1 MNQPQT
7 APNKLWFLK
16 HIRLF
21 DGISPSEMQEMEKIT
36 RMEEVKKRQPLYLPG
51 DPSSNVYLLK
61 KGRVKIANTAPNG
74 KEVTFD
80 ILEPGEVFGELD
92 VLEDAPRSTSAE
104 TLDDAVICVIP
115 RKDFDQYL
123 AMHPTVMFKLT
134 KLIGLRLKKIQSR
147 VEDLVFREVP
157 ARLAHL
163 LSELGKTE
171 GVVEKQGIRLKVK
184 LTHQEMANLIGCSR
198 ETVSTTMGQFRDDG
212 LIQID
217 GRTITILKPDGL
229 SRLVSGP
236 LHFNIRT
243 PSNASAMGSVHGSHR
258 RRYGLAQ
265 ASDLCPMFHKL
276 KRAGETEDKTRPLR
290 KIVVRLPRQGYLG
303 HEVHGGRFRERGL
316 DELPQVELEP
326 GGVGEVR

>member
-61 KGRVKIANTAPNG
+61 KGRVKIANTAPSG

-171 GVVEKQGIRLKVK
+171 GVAEKQGIRLKVK

-217 GRTITILKPDGL
+217 GRTITILNPNAL
-229 SRLVSGP
+229 SRLVS
-236 LHFNIRT
+236 
-243 PSNASAMGSVHGSHR
+243 
-258 RRYGLAQ
+258 
-265 ASDLCPMFHKL
+265 
-276 KRAGETEDKTRPLR
+276 
-290 KIVVRLPRQGYLG
+290 
-303 HEVHGGRFRERGL
+303 
-316 DELPQVELEP
+316 
-326 GGVGEVR
+326 

>member
-1 MNQPQT
+1 MERAQL
-7 APNKLWFLK
+7 ASNKLWFLK

-51 DPSSNVYLLK
+51 DPSRNVYLLK
-61 KGRVKIANTAPNG
+61 KGRVKIANTAPSG

-80 ILEPGEVFGELD
+80 ILEPGEVFGELE

-104 TLDDAVICVIP
+104 ALDDALICVIP

-123 AMHPTVMFKLT
+123 AMHPNVTVKLT

-147 VEDLVFREVP
+147 IEDLVFRDVP

-163 LSELGKTE
+163 LSELSKSD
-171 GVVEKQGIRLKVK
+171 GVADKQGVRLKVR

-198 ETVSTTMGQFRDDG
+198 ETVSATMGLFRDQG
-212 LIQID
+212 LIQMD

-229 SRLVSGP
+229 SRLVS
-236 LHFNIRT
+236 
-243 PSNASAMGSVHGSHR
+243 
-258 RRYGLAQ
+258 
-265 ASDLCPMFHKL
+265 
-276 KRAGETEDKTRPLR
+276 
-290 KIVVRLPRQGYLG
+290 
-303 HEVHGGRFRERGL
+303 
-316 DELPQVELEP
+316 
-326 GGVGEVR
+326 

>member
-1 MNQPQT
+1 MDRPQS
-7 APNKLWFLK
+7 APNKLWFLR

-21 DGISPSEMQEMEKIT
+21 DGISPSDMQEMEKIT
-36 RMEEVKKRQPLYLPG
+36 RMEEVKKRQPLYLTG
-51 DPSSNVYLLK
+51 DPSRNVYLLK
-61 KGRVKIANTAPNG
+61 RGRVKIANTAPSG

-104 TLDDAVICVIP
+104 ALDDALICVIP

-147 VEDLVFREVP
+147 VEDLIFRDVP

-163 LSELGKTE
+163 LSELSKTE
-171 GVVEKQGIRLKVK
+171 GVAEKQGVRLKVK

-212 LIQID
+212 LIQMD
-217 GRTITILKPDGL
+217 GRTITIVNEKGL
-229 SRLVSGP
+229 S
-236 LHFNIRT
+236 
-243 PSNASAMGSVHGSHR
+243 
-258 RRYGLAQ
+258 
-265 ASDLCPMFHKL
+265 KL
-276 KRAGETEDKTRPLR
+276 
-290 KIVVRLPRQGYLG
+290 LG
-303 HEVHGGRFRERGL
+303 
-316 DELPQVELEP
+316 
-326 GGVGEVR
+326 

>member
-1 MNQPQT
+1 MNQPDT

-61 KGRVKIANTAPNG
+61 KGRVKIANTASSG

-80 ILEPGEVFGELD
+80 ILDPGEIFGELD

-104 TLDDAVICVIP
+104 TLDDALICVIP

-147 VEDLVFREVP
+147 VEDLVFRDVP

-163 LSELGKTE
+163 LVDLSKTE
-171 GVVEKQGIRLKVK
+171 GVAEKQGIRLKVK

-198 ETVSTTMGQFRDDG
+198 ETVSSTLGQFRDEG
-212 LIQID
+212 LLQLD
-217 GRTITILKPDGL
+217 GRTMTILDLKGL
-229 SRLVSGP
+229 SRL
-236 LHFNIRT
+236 
-243 PSNASAMGSVHGSHR
+243 
-258 RRYGLAQ
+258 
-265 ASDLCPMFHKL
+265 
-276 KRAGETEDKTRPLR
+276 
-290 KIVVRLPRQGYLG
+290 LG
-303 HEVHGGRFRERGL
+303 
-316 DELPQVELEP
+316 
-326 GGVGEVR
+326 

>member
-1 MNQPQT
+1 MNQPDT

-61 KGRVKIANTAPNG
+61 KGRVKIANTASSG

-80 ILEPGEVFGELD
+80 ILDPGEIFGELD

-104 TLDDAVICVIP
+104 TLDDALICVIP

-147 VEDLVFREVP
+147 VEDLVFRDVP

-163 LSELGKTE
+163 LVELSKTE
-171 GVVEKQGIRLKVK
+171 GVAEKQGIRLKVK

-198 ETVSTTMGQFRDDG
+198 ETVSSTLGQFRDEG
-212 LIQID
+212 LIQLD
-217 GRTITILKPDGL
+217 GRTMTILDLKGL
-229 SRLVSGP
+229 SRL
-236 LHFNIRT
+236 
-243 PSNASAMGSVHGSHR
+243 
-258 RRYGLAQ
+258 
-265 ASDLCPMFHKL
+265 
-276 KRAGETEDKTRPLR
+276 
-290 KIVVRLPRQGYLG
+290 LG
-303 HEVHGGRFRERGL
+303 
-316 DELPQVELEP
+316 
-326 GGVGEVR
+326 

>member
-36 RMEEVKKRQPLYLPG
+36 RMEEVKKRQPLYLTG

-61 KGRVKIANTAPNG
+61 KGRVKIANTAPSG

-171 GVVEKQGIRLKVK
+171 GVAEKQGIRLKVK

-217 GRTITILKPDGL
+217 GRTITILKPDWL
-229 SRLVSGP
+229 SRLIS
-236 LHFNIRT
+236 
-243 PSNASAMGSVHGSHR
+243 
-258 RRYGLAQ
+258 
-265 ASDLCPMFHKL
+265 
-276 KRAGETEDKTRPLR
+276 
-290 KIVVRLPRQGYLG
+290 
-303 HEVHGGRFRERGL
+303 
-316 DELPQVELEP
+316 
-326 GGVGEVR
+326 

>member
-1 MNQPQT
+1 MDRSPII
-7 APNKLWFLK
+7 PNKLWYLK

-51 DPSSNVYLLK
+51 DPSSSVYLLK
-61 KGRVKIANTAPNG
+61 RGRVKIANTAANG

-80 ILEPGEVFGELD
+80 ILEAGDVFGELD

-104 TLDDAVICVIP
+104 TLDDALICVIP

-123 AMHPTVMFKLT
+123 AMHPSVMFKLT

-163 LSELGKTE
+163 LLKLSKSD
-171 GVVEKQGIRLKVK
+171 GVADGQGVRLKAK

-198 ETVSTTMGQFRDDG
+198 ETVSATMGQFRDEG
-212 LIQID
+212 LLQID
-217 GRTITILKPDGL
+217 GRTITILNEKGL
-229 SRLVSGP
+229 SR
-236 LHFNIRT
+236 I
-243 PSNASAMGSVHGSHR
+243 
-258 RRYGLAQ
+258 
-265 ASDLCPMFHKL
+265 
-276 KRAGETEDKTRPLR
+276 
-290 KIVVRLPRQGYLG
+290 QG
-303 HEVHGGRFRERGL
+303 
-316 DELPQVELEP
+316 
-326 GGVGEVR
+326 

>member
-217 GRTITILKPDGL
+217 GRTITILKRDGL
-229 SRLVSGP
+229 SRLVS
-236 LHFNIRT
+236 
-243 PSNASAMGSVHGSHR
+243 
-258 RRYGLAQ
+258 
-265 ASDLCPMFHKL
+265 
-276 KRAGETEDKTRPLR
+276 
-290 KIVVRLPRQGYLG
+290 
-303 HEVHGGRFRERGL
+303 
-316 DELPQVELEP
+316 
-326 GGVGEVR
+326 

>member
-1 MNQPQT
+1 MDRSQ
-7 APNKLWFLK
+7 AIPNKLWFLK
-16 HIRLF
+16 HIHLF

-61 KGRVKIANTAPNG
+61 KGRVKIANTASSG

-80 ILEPGEVFGELD
+80 ILEAGEVFGELD

-104 TLDDAVICVIP
+104 ALDDVLICVIP

-123 AMHPTVMFKLT
+123 ATHPNVTIKLT

-147 VEDLVFREVP
+147 VEDLVFRDVP

-171 GVVEKQGIRLKVK
+171 GVTDTQGIRLKVR

-217 GRTITILKPDGL
+217 GRTITILKPSVL
-229 SRLVSGP
+229 SRLM
-236 LHFNIRT
+236 
-243 PSNASAMGSVHGSHR
+243 A
-258 RRYGLAQ
+258 
-265 ASDLCPMFHKL
+265 
-276 KRAGETEDKTRPLR
+276 
-290 KIVVRLPRQGYLG
+290 
-303 HEVHGGRFRERGL
+303 
-316 DELPQVELEP
+316 
-326 GGVGEVR
+326 

>member
-1 MNQPQT
+1 MDRPQAT
-7 APNKLWFLK
+7 PNKLWFLK

-51 DPSSNVYLLK
+51 DPSRNVYLLK
-61 KGRVKIANTAPNG
+61 KGRVKIANTAPSG

-104 TLDDAVICVIP
+104 TLDDTLICVIP

-123 AMHPTVMFKLT
+123 AMHPNVTFKLT

-147 VEDLVFREVP
+147 VEDLVFRDVP

-163 LSELGKTE
+163 LSELSKTD
-171 GVVEKQGIRLKVK
+171 GVADKPGIRLKVK

-198 ETVSTTMGQFRDDG
+198 ETVSATMGQFRDDG
-212 LIQID
+212 LIRID
-217 GRTITILKPDGL
+217 GRTVTIVNEKGL
-229 SRLVSGP
+229 S
-236 LHFNIRT
+236 
-243 PSNASAMGSVHGSHR
+243 
-258 RRYGLAQ
+258 
-265 ASDLCPMFHKL
+265 KL
-276 KRAGETEDKTRPLR
+276 
-290 KIVVRLPRQGYLG
+290 LG
-303 HEVHGGRFRERGL
+303 
-316 DELPQVELEP
+316 
-326 GGVGEVR
+326 